1 MLGWVRGLFDRI
13 PHETNRLLLSE
24 WAEQK
29 RIIPEGQSS
38 RAGPWHWR
46 VVPYMRV
53 IADCLSKS
61 SSIREIALM
70 KGARVGYTSALIENH
85 IGYMI
90 DTCPGSAMLV
100 SANKELAQG
109 MAEIR
114 VDRMLE
120 LAGLADKVRS
130 QSKKRSNKKTGD
142 TKSKKE
148 FPGGYLLI
156 GGPSGPFLRGNGAQY
171 LYLDEIDEWPL
182 QIGARDKKKGV
193 RPNQGDPLALV
204 RRRSAEYEGRKILY
218 GSTPLDE
225 GTSKIKKLFLEGDQC
240 RYYVPCPK
248 CGTMQILRWQDEKRE
263 GDDRYRMKYETDKDG
278 RLVPGSVHYECE
290 NTECRHPWKNA
301 DKDTF
306 LERGEWR
313 PSTAPMTPHMRS
325 FHISSLYSMAEDWDS
340 VCQEWIKAKDDPS
353 ALRTFVNTYLGET
366 WKESGTAP
374 TVETAEKRKGGYTSE
389 KWDWGTKVMR
399 PCVLPESAHPLMV
412 TVGAD
417 VQLNRIAVEVVAW
430 GKGKESWSILYDEI
444 PGDTSDIDGECWA
457 DLRKILYAP
466 HAGLPVSWAL
476 IDARFNG
483 PAVYSFCDSMP
494 APVRPVMGDPSV
506 RADRGGRMAYRLS
519 DTRECSR
526 QRVDID
532 TTHHKVEVYNYIAR
546 GTADGKPP
554 TTPFPGYCHFPQD
567 YERDY
572 FHKLTAEDRVQKY
585 NSHGQPYYEWE
596 QHGKNEALDCRV
608 YSLSCL
614 TVVKGERA
622 KTIAEED
629 EKNGWTPR
637 VYSWDTFWGEVE
649 RAYQGAKRGT

>member
-1 MLGWVRGLFDRI
+1 
-13 PHETNRLLLSE
+13 
-24 WAEQK
+24 
-29 RIIPEGQSS
+29 
-38 RAGPWHWR
+38 
-46 VVPYMRV
+46 
-53 IADCLSKS
+53 
-61 SSIREIALM
+61 M

-109 MAEIR
+109 MAELAR
-114 VDRMLE
+114 RPDARARRASPARYGRRARSDRTRRRE
-120 LAGLADKVRS
+120 TRKA
-130 QSKKRSNKKTGD
+130 KRNS
-142 TKSKKE
+142 
-148 FPGGYLLI
+148 
-156 GGPSGPFLRGNGAQY
+156 RGVPPHRRAVGAVPPRQRGQF

-240 RYYVPCPK
+240 RYYVPCPR
-248 CGTMQILRWQDEKRE
+248 CGAMQVLRWQDDKRE

-399 PCVLPESAHPLMV
+399 PCVLPESARPLMV

-430 GKGKESWSILYDEI
+430 GKGKNRGRS
-444 PGDTSDIDGECWA
+444 
-457 DLRKILYAP
+457 
-466 HAGLPVSWAL
+466 
-476 IDARFNG
+476 
-483 PAVYSFCDSMP
+483 SMTKSL
-494 APVRPVMGDPSV
+494 A
-506 RADRGGRMAYRLS
+506 
-519 DTRECSR
+519 T
-526 QRVDID
+526 
-532 TTHHKVEVYNYIAR
+532 
-546 GTADGKPP
+546 PP
-554 TTPFPGYCHFPQD
+554 T
-567 YERDY
+567 
-572 FHKLTAEDRVQKY
+572 
-585 NSHGQPYYEWE
+585 
-596 QHGKNEALDCRV
+596 
-608 YSLSCL
+608 
-614 TVVKGERA
+614 
-622 KTIAEED
+622 
-629 EKNGWTPR
+629 
-637 VYSWDTFWGEVE
+637 
-649 RAYQGAKRGT
+649 